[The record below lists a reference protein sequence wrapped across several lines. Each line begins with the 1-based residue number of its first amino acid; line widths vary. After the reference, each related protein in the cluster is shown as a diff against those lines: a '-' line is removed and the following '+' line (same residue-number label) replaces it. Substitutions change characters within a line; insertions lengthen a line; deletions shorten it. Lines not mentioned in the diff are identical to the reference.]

1 MKAVAYSVQR
11 FLIVLVVCSMG
22 LHFLNSGAIMAKST
36 LQQYKS
42 KRDFKKSPEPKPT
55 KKSSAKKNIFV
66 IQKHHARSLHYDFRL
81 ESEGVLK
88 SWAVPKG
95 PSLNPR
101 DKRLAVQVEDHP
113 LGYAM
118 FEGIIPEG
126 YGAGT
131 VIVWDKGTY
140 KNTTEKHGERIPFE
154 EALEAGHV
162 EIELK
167 GKKLK
172 GLYALTRFR
181 GENNWLLVKVD
192 DEYADAR
199 RDPVA
204 DEPNSVL
211 SKKTIEKLD
220 KKFEKLKKERVSH
233 G

>member
-1 MKAVAYSVQR
+1 MKALVQR
-11 FLIVLVVCSMG
+11 ISIIVMLTW
-22 LHFLNSGAIMAKST
+22 SGYLFQEGSLMAKT
-36 LQQYKS
+36 ELKTYKH
-42 KRDFKKSPEPKPT
+42 KRDFKKSPEPKP
-55 KKSSAKKNIFV
+55 KKRSSTKKNIFV
-66 IQKHHARSLHYDFRL
+66 IQKHHAGSLHYDFRI

-95 PSLNPR
+95 PSTDPR
-101 DKRLAVQVEDHP
+101 DKRLAIQVEDHP
-113 LGYAM
+113 LGYAT

-140 KNTTEKHGERIPFE
+140 KNTTKKHGELIP
-154 EALEAGHV
+154 LEQGLDAGHI

-181 GENNWLLVKVD
+181 GDNNWLLVKVD
-192 DEYADAR
+192 DEYADAH
-199 RDPVA
+199 RDLVGT
-204 DEPNSVL
+204 DLVVTELQSVL

-220 KKFEKLKKERVSH
+220 KKFEKLKKEKKS
-233 G
+233 